1 MQETETDTGN
11 KGTTEEFKIFRSA
24 VGRLKHLSEKEID
37 KLCKEEPDI
46 TIRGY
51 LAFLREINDI
61 ENSTENEQ
69 TIE

>member
-11 KGTTEEFKIFRSA
+11 KGTTEEFKIFRSS

-61 ENSTENEQ
+61 EKSTENEQ
-69 TIE
+69 TNE